1 MNNNNKLPQQQY
13 INTPFAYTKL
23 SKNLSL
29 LQQQVLIK
37 VSEHLQGYVQHY
49 FGSDLKKSRD
59 VPRPLFSEAEKAN
72 GIPGFFVTYAELGV
86 AVNNYQMA
94 RAAVKEVM
102 ELTINAPGVD
112 DEGHPSIVAYSI
124 FSKINASTNESN
136 GINFALNPAVVD
148 YVFDMSQGYVR
159 HPANIAQI
167 GQVERMP
174 MMYYYLFKK
183 SERWKNREVHL
194 TVEEIKEY
202 FGMRK
207 TITVGSDMNRGRPGK
222 DADVKESY
230 PKFSKFNKAVLEKSI
245 NDINRLKHEGLIDI
259 CVSYE
264 PVYTG
269 KKKVGN
275 PAFIRF
281 NIYDTIADLQ
291 KATAPAQQAGDLFQQ
306 STKKVGEE
314 DLQRLKDMSTGVL
327 ADMLKPFRLYSY
339 DGKILILTGTG
350 NDIDRLENS
359 MADVRTQLR
368 DLLSQV
374 FGKPVNLGYYK
385 LPD

>member
-1 MNNNNKLPQQQY
+1 MNDNKKLPQQQY

-29 LQQQVLIK
+29 LQQQVLLK

-136 GINFALNPAVVD
+136 GITFALNPAVVD

-207 TITVGSDMNRGRPGK
+207 TITVGSEMNRGRPGK
-222 DADVKESY
+222 DIDTKESY
-230 PKFSKFNKAVLEKSI
+230 PKFSKFNKAVLERSI
-245 NDINRLKHEGLIDI
+245 DDINRLKHEGLIDI

-275 PAFIRF
+275 PTFIRF
-281 NIYDTIADLQ
+281 RVYDTIAEMQ
-291 KATAPAQQAGDLFQQ
+291 KAFAVNAWREFLGVYNGLMM
-306 STKKVGEE
+306 EC
-314 DLQRLKDMSTGVL
+314 LLKFSVND
-327 ADMLKPFRLYSY
+327 Y
-339 DGKILILTGTG
+339 DGRTLTINATSAQAKAFEDG
-350 NDIDRLENS
+350 
-359 MADVRTQLR
+359 
-368 DLLSQV
+368 LSQGEIRV
-374 FGKPVNLGYYK
+374 LNTCLEKAFKAKVLWKYNIVK
-385 LPD
+385 E

>member
-1 MNNNNKLPQQQY
+1 MSKEELPQQY

-29 LQQQVLIK
+29 LQQSVLIK
-37 VSEHLQGYVQHY
+37 VSEHLQSYVQHY
-49 FGSDLKKSRD
+49 FGSDLRKSRD
-59 VPRPLFSEAEKAN
+59 VPRPLFSEAEKTN
-72 GIPGFFVTYAELGV
+72 GIPVFFVSYAELGV

-94 RAAVKEVM
+94 RSAVKEVM

-112 DEGHPSIVAYSI
+112 DQGHPSIVAYSI
-124 FSKINASTNESN
+124 FSKINASTNEGN
-136 GINFALNPAVVD
+136 GIAFTLNPAVVD

-183 SERWKNREVHL
+183 SERWKNREIHL
-194 TVEEIKEY
+194 TVEEIKDY

-207 TITVGSDMNRGRPGK
+207 NITAGSEMNRGRPTMEM
-222 DADVKESY
+222 KESY

-259 CVSYE
+259 CVSHE

-275 PAFIRF
+275 PTFIRF
-281 NIYDTIADLQ
+281 KIYDTIAEMQ
-291 KATAPAQQAGDLFQQ
+291 KATADTQSSDLFQQ
-306 STKKVGEE
+306 ATKKAGEAE
-314 DLQRLKDMSTGVL
+314 WRKALAMCPASLADRLK
-327 ADMLKPFRLYSY
+327 KFPFSHY
-339 DGKILILTGTG
+339 DGRQICLYVEDMAARDAFEASLTEEEITSWKA
-350 NDIDRLENS
+350 IMQE
-359 MADVRTQLR
+359 
-368 DLLSQV
+368 V
-374 FGKPVNLGYYK
+374 FGHTPLLRYIASK
-385 LPD
+385 

>member
-1 MNNNNKLPQQQY
+1 MNDKTNMPQQQY

-136 GINFALNPAVVD
+136 GITFALNPAVVD

-183 SERWKNREVHL
+183 SERWKIREVHL

-202 FGMRK
+202 FGMRR
-207 TITVGSDMNRGRPGK
+207 TITVGSEMNRGRPGK
-222 DADVKESY
+222 DADIKESY

-291 KATAPAQQAGDLFQQ
+291 NATVPVQQSGNLFQQ
-306 STKKVGEE
+306 PMKKAGEE
-314 DLQRLKDMSTGVL
+314 ELQRMKDMSTGVL
-327 ADMLKPFRLYSY
+327 ANMLKPFRLYSY
-339 DGKILILTGTG
+339 DGKMLRLTGTG
-350 NDIDRLENS
+350 KDIERLENN
-359 MADVRTQLR
+359 MADVRGQLR
-368 DLLSQV
+368 ELLSQV
-374 FGKPVNLGYYK
+374 FGKPVDLGYYK

>member
-1 MNNNNKLPQQQY
+1 MNDKTNMPQQQY

-136 GINFALNPAVVD
+136 GITFALNPAVVD

-183 SERWKNREVHL
+183 SERWKIREVHL

-202 FGMRK
+202 FGMRR
-207 TITVGSDMNRGRPGK
+207 TITVGSEMNRGRPGK
-222 DADVKESY
+222 DADIKESY

-291 KATAPAQQAGDLFQQ
+291 NATVPAQQSGNLFQQ
-306 STKKVGEE
+306 PMKKAGEE
-314 DLQRLKDMSTGVL
+314 ELQRMKDMSTGVL

-339 DGKILILTGTG
+339 DGKMLRLTGTG
-350 NDIDRLENS
+350 KDIERLENN
-359 MADVRTQLR
+359 MADVRGQLR
-368 DLLSQV
+368 ELLSQV
-374 FGKPVNLGYYK
+374 FGKPVDLGYYK

>member
-1 MNNNNKLPQQQY
+1 MNDKTNMPQQQY

-136 GINFALNPAVVD
+136 GITFALNPAVVD

-183 SERWKNREVHL
+183 SERWKIREVHL

-202 FGMRK
+202 FGMRR
-207 TITVGSDMNRGRPGK
+207 TITVGSEMNRGRPGK
-222 DADVKESY
+222 DADIKESY

-291 KATAPAQQAGDLFQQ
+291 NATVLAQQSGNLFQQ
-306 STKKVGEE
+306 PIKKAGEE
-314 DLQRLKDMSTGVL
+314 ELQRMKDISTGVL

-339 DGKILILTGTG
+339 DGKMLRLTGTG
-350 NDIDRLENS
+350 KDIERLENN
-359 MADVRTQLR
+359 MADVRGQLR
-368 DLLSQV
+368 ELLSQV
-374 FGKPVNLGYYK
+374 FGKPVDLGYYK

>member
-1 MNNNNKLPQQQY
+1 MSKEQLPQQY

-29 LQQQVLIK
+29 LQQSVLIK
-37 VSEHLQGYVQHY
+37 VSEHLQSYVQHY
-49 FGSDLKKSRD
+49 FGSDLRKSKD
-59 VPRPLFSEAEKAN
+59 VPRPLFSEAEKTN
-72 GIPGFFVTYAELGV
+72 GIPVFFVSYAELGV

-102 ELTINAPGVD
+102 DLTINAPGVD
-112 DEGHPSIVAYSI
+112 DQGHPSIVAYSI
-124 FSKINASTNESN
+124 FSKINASTNEGN
-136 GINFALNPAVVD
+136 GIAFTLNPAVVD

-183 SERWKNREVHL
+183 SERWKNREIHL
-194 TVEEIKEY
+194 TVEEIKDY

-207 TITVGSDMNRGRPGK
+207 NITSGSEMNRGRPT
-222 DADVKESY
+222 AEVKESY

-245 NDINRLKHEGLIDI
+245 DDINRLKHEGLLDI
-259 CVSYE
+259 CVNYE

-275 PAFIRF
+275 PTFIRF
-281 NIYDTIADLQ
+281 NIYDTIAEM
-291 KATAPAQQAGDLFQQ
+291 QQAIADTQPSDLFHQ
-306 STKKVGEE
+306 STKKPGDAEWQQALAMCPASLA
-314 DLQRLKDMSTGVL
+314 DRLKVFSFYDYNGKTL
-327 ADMLKPFRLYSY
+327 TLQADSNEHVQTFEKSMTPA
-339 DGKILILTGTG
+339 
-350 NDIDRLENS
+350 DIQVYKDITRKFFGIVP
-359 MADVRTQLR
+359 ALR
-368 DLLSQV
+368 
-374 FGKPVNLGYYK
+374 YYVK
-385 LPD
+385 SK